1 MGKYYTIEYR
11 GWEIEVNE
19 YINGSCR
26 YTVWVDCSFTSFDNL
41 DDVYTYIDEIG
52 FDGDY
57 SLGTP
62 KEKE

>member
-11 GWEIEVNE
+11 GWKIGVNE
-19 YINGSCR
+19 HINGSCR
-26 YTVWVDCSFTSFDNL
+26 YTVWIDCSFVNFDNL
-41 DDVYTYIDEIG
+41 DDVYTYIDEVA

-57 SLGTP
+57 QLGTP